1 MVFVERPC
9 LLFKAGRLIDVD
21 PPLISE
27 GVVVMVMMLAMRGGL
42 TASAIVGT
50 MTMMDGNPQK
60 YDK

>member
-1 MVFVERPC
+1 M
-9 LLFKAGRLIDVD
+9 FKAGRLIDVD